1 MKTEKLKKV
10 FQWGMAI
17 ITAIMVMSCIVMIFN
32 ERYIHALVYLT
43 AAIAYLTT
51 FKYVVDALARITHGM
66 FAKKLPEFQ
75 GSLDVHEIDSD
86 ARKLHFALGISRER
100 GEEIFDV
107 VIRIT
112 KEVKEDF
119 ASRGSW
125 SLATV
130 LERCSK
136 HVNHPNELALMTTIA
151 QSVFDQERSPIG
163 GILAGIFGK

>member
-51 FKYVVDALARITHGM
+51 FKYVVDAVVRITHGM
-66 FAKKLPEFQ
+66 FVKKLPEFQ
-75 GSLDVHEIDSD
+75 GALDVHEIDPI
-86 ARKLHFALGISRER
+86 ANKLYLALGVSEER
-100 GEEIFDV
+100 AEELFDLV
-107 VIRIT
+107 LKIT
-112 KEVKEDF
+112 KEVKQDSK
-119 ASRGSW
+119 SRGTW

-130 LERCSK
+130 LERGSK
-136 HVNHPNELALMTTIA
+136 HVTHPSELALMTTIA
-151 QSVFDQERSPIG
+151 QSVFDHERNPVG